1 MEGQHHRQIKMK
13 SKHIILF
20 LLLPLS
26 EIKSI
31 FYNSDKKVDW
41 FLFSD
46 HKRFLCNVLGDYS
59 NIVIIGIILYFYLFT
74 KRDIVSRQIIF
85 FLFVLNGLDLLFL
98 GLMDNEL
105 YLLKLPISLI
115 IYTYALSK
123 IHL

>member
-1 MEGQHHRQIKMK
+1 MAQHLQRTKMK

-31 FYNSDKKVDW
+31 FYKSDKKVDW

-46 HKRFLCNVLGDYS
+46 NKRFLCNVLEDYS
-59 NIVIIGIILYFYLFT
+59 NIIIIGVILYYYLFT
-74 KRDIVSRQIIF
+74 IRDQTSKQIIF
-85 FLFVLNGLDLLFL
+85 FLFVLNALDLLFL

-115 IYTYALSK
+115 IYTYALCK
-123 IHL
+123 INL

>member
-1 MEGQHHRQIKMK
+1 MK
-13 SKHIILF
+13 SKHLILF

-31 FYNSDKKVDW
+31 FYKSDLKVDW

-46 HKRFLCNVLGDYS
+46 NKRFLCNVLEDYS
-59 NIVIIGIILYFYLFT
+59 NIIIIGVILYYYLFT
-74 KRDIVSRQIIF
+74 IRDQTSKQIIF
-85 FLFVLNGLDLLFL
+85 FLFVLNALDLLFL

-115 IYTYALSK
+115 IYTYALCK
-123 IHL
+123 INL

>member
-1 MEGQHHRQIKMK
+1 MK
-13 SKHIILF
+13 SKHLILF
-20 LLLPLS
+20 SLLPLS

-31 FYNSDKKVDW
+31 FYKSDLKVDW
-41 FLFSD
+41 YLFSD
-46 HKRFLCNVLGDYS
+46 HKKFLCNVLEDYS
-59 NIVIIGIILYFYLFT
+59 NIIIIGIILYFYLFT
-74 KRDIVSRQIIF
+74 KSDIISRQIIF

-115 IYTYALSK
+115 IYTYALCK

>member
-1 MEGQHHRQIKMK
+1 MK
-13 SKHIILF
+13 SKHLILF

-31 FYNSDKKVDW
+31 FYNSDLKVDW

-46 HKRFLCNVLGDYS
+46 HKRFLCNVLEDYS
-59 NIVIIGIILYFYLFT
+59 NIVIIGIILYYYLFT
-74 KRDIVSRQIIF
+74 ERDKLSKQMVF

-98 GLMDNEL
+98 GLMDNNL

-115 IYTYALSK
+115 IYTYALCK
-123 IHL
+123 IRL

>member
-1 MEGQHHRQIKMK
+1 MK
-13 SKHIILF
+13 SKHLILF

-31 FYNSDKKVDW
+31 FYKSDLKVDW

-46 HKRFLCNVLGDYS
+46 HKKFLCNVLEDYS
-59 NIVIIGIILYFYLFT
+59 NILILGVVFYYYLFT
-74 KRDIVSRQIIF
+74 IRDKTSKQIIF
-85 FLFVLNGLDLLFL
+85 FLFILNGLDLLFL

-115 IYTYALSK
+115 IYTYALCK
-123 IHL
+123 INL

>member
-1 MEGQHHRQIKMK
+1 MK

-41 FLFSD
+41 YLFSD
-46 HKRFLCNVLGDYS
+46 HKRFLCNVLEDYS

-85 FLFVLNGLDLLFL
+85 FLFILNALDLLFL

-115 IYTYALSK
+115 IYTYALCK
-123 IHL
+123 IRL

>member
-1 MEGQHHRQIKMK
+1 MAQHLRLIKMK
-13 SKHIILF
+13 SKHLILF

-31 FYNSDKKVDW
+31 FYNSDLKVDW
-41 FLFSD
+41 YLFSD
-46 HKRFLCNVLGDYS
+46 NKRYLCNVLEDVS
-59 NIVIIGIILYFYLFT
+59 NIIIIGIILYFYLFT
-74 KRDIVSRQIIF
+74 KRDIVSKQIIF

-115 IYTYALSK
+115 IYTYALCK
-123 IHL
+123 IRL

>member
-1 MEGQHHRQIKMK
+1 MK

-31 FYNSDKKVDW
+31 FYKSDLKVDW

-46 HKRFLCNVLGDYS
+46 NKRFLCNVLEDYS
-59 NIVIIGIILYFYLFT
+59 NIIIIGVILYYYLFT
-74 KRDIVSRQIIF
+74 IRDKISKQIIF
-85 FLFVLNGLDLLFL
+85 FLFVLNALDLLFL

-115 IYTYALSK
+115 IYTYALCK
-123 IHL
+123 INL

>member
-1 MEGQHHRQIKMK
+1 MK
-13 SKHIILF
+13 SKHLILF

-31 FYNSDKKVDW
+31 FYKSDKKVDW

-46 HKRFLCNVLGDYS
+46 NKRFLCNVLEDYS
-59 NIVIIGIILYFYLFT
+59 NIIIIGVILYYYLFT
-74 KRDIVSRQIIF
+74 IRDQISKQIIF
-85 FLFVLNGLDLLFL
+85 FLFVLNALDLLFL

-115 IYTYALSK
+115 IYTYALCK
-123 IHL
+123 INL

>member
-1 MEGQHHRQIKMK
+1 MAQHRQRTKMK

-31 FYNSDKKVDW
+31 FYKSDLKVDW

-46 HKRFLCNVLGDYS
+46 NKRFLCNVLEDYS
-59 NIVIIGIILYFYLFT
+59 NIIIIGVILYYYLFT
-74 KRDIVSRQIIF
+74 IRDKISKQIIF
-85 FLFVLNGLDLLFL
+85 FLFVLNALDLLFL

-115 IYTYALSK
+115 IYTYALCK
-123 IHL
+123 INL

>member
-1 MEGQHHRQIKMK
+1 MK

-31 FYNSDKKVDW
+31 FYNSDIKVDW
-41 FLFSD
+41 YFLCD
-46 HKRFLCNVLGDYS
+46 RKRFLCNVLEDYS
-59 NIVIIGIILYFYLFT
+59 NIIILGVIFYFYLFT
-74 KRDIVSRQIIF
+74 KRDKKSKQIIF
-85 FLFVLNGLDLLFL
+85 FLFILNALDLLFL

-115 IYTYALSK
+115 IYSYALTK
-123 IHL
+123 IRL

>member
-1 MEGQHHRQIKMK
+1 MDQHHQRTKMK

-26 EIKSI
+26 EIKSL

-46 HKRFLCNVLGDYS
+46 NKRFLCNVLEDYS
-59 NIVIIGIILYFYLFT
+59 NIIIIGVVLYYYLFT
-74 KRDIVSRQIIF
+74 IRDQTSKQIIF
-85 FLFVLNGLDLLFL
+85 FLFVLNALDLLFL
-98 GLMDNEL
+98 GLMDNEM

-115 IYTYALSK
+115 IYTYALCK
-123 IHL
+123 VNL

>member
-1 MEGQHHRQIKMK
+1 MK

-31 FYNSDKKVDW
+31 FYNSDLKVDW

-46 HKRFLCNVLGDYS
+46 NKRFLCNVLEDYS
-59 NIVIIGIILYFYLFT
+59 NIIIIGIILYYYLFT
-74 KRDIVSRQIIF
+74 NRDIISKQIIF
-85 FLFVLNGLDLLFL
+85 FLFILNALDLLFL

-115 IYTYALSK
+115 IYTYALCK
-123 IHL
+123 INI